1 MVNILLAG
9 TAVGFQNRYPD
20 LEWMCRG
27 YESALPPELTIRVT
41 QEELEEERKKQEEAF
56 SDGYLETVCCYRKA
70 ANRLL
75 SRDTFVLHGS
85 VVELNGEGYV
95 FLAPSGGGK
104 TTLLKVILG
113 LLKPYNGEVIYPVS
127 RQNLFGYLPQNSRF
141 DQRFPIDVT
150 EVVLSGL
157 MSEKG
162 LYKSY
167 TRAEKQKAWDLLDQ
181 YGMGA
186 YKKAPIGD
194 LSGGQMQRVF
204 LCRAVIASP
213 RILILDEPT
222 TYVDSNFEK
231 EFYTILEELNK
242 SLSIVMVSHDLGTIC
257 SYVKTIACVNRELHY
272 HNSNLISAEQLQS
285 YHCPIELITH
295 GKIPHRVLKE
305 HEKGKQ

>member
-1 MVNILLAG
+1 MTEKNSTEPIISIRHVWKYFGQLPALQDVSLDIAPGERVVIIGPSGSGKSTLLNTLGCLDTPTSGEYLLAG
-9 TAVGFQNRYPD
+9 VSVRTMSKPQRAVLRNRKIGFVFQNYNLLPKTTAVEN
-20 LEWMCRG
+20 
-27 YESALPPELTIRVT
+27 
-41 QEELEEERKKQEEAF
+41 
-56 SDGYLETVCCYRKA
+56 
-70 ANRLL
+70 
-75 SRDTFVLHGS
+75 
-85 VVELNGEGYV
+85 VELPLMYNSSISASERRKRAIESLIAVG
-95 FLAPSGGGK
+95 
-104 TTLLKVILG
+104 LG
-113 LLKPYNGEVIYPVS
+113 DRLEH
-127 RQNLFGYLPQNSRF
+127 
-141 DQRFPIDVT
+141 
-150 EVVLSGL
+150 
-157 MSEKG
+157 
-162 LYKSY
+162 KSN
-167 TRAEKQKAWDLLDQ
+167 Q
-181 YGMGA
+181 M
-186 YKKAPIGD
+186 
-194 LSGGQMQRVF
+194 SGGQMQRVF

>member
-1 MVNILLAG
+1 MTPILELKNVSAG
-9 TAVGFQNRYPD
+9 YD
-20 LEWMCRG
+20 HE
-27 YESALPPELTIRVT
+27 
-41 QEELEEERKKQEEAF
+41 
-56 SDGYLETVCCYRKA
+56 
-70 ANRLL
+70 
-75 SRDTFVLHGS
+75 
-85 VVELNGEGYV
+85 
-95 FLAPSGGGK
+95 
-104 TTLLKVILG
+104 VILHQVN
-113 LLKPYNGEVIYPVS
+113 LKIYEHDFLGIIGPNGGGEVIYPVS

-204 LCRAVIASP
+204 LCRAIIASP

>member
-1 MVNILLAG
+1 
-9 TAVGFQNRYPD
+9 
-20 LEWMCRG
+20 
-27 YESALPPELTIRVT
+27 
-41 QEELEEERKKQEEAF
+41 
-56 SDGYLETVCCYRKA
+56 
-70 ANRLL
+70 
-75 SRDTFVLHGS
+75 
-85 VVELNGEGYV
+85 
-95 FLAPSGGGK
+95 
-104 TTLLKVILG
+104 
-113 LLKPYNGEVIYPVS
+113 
-127 RQNLFGYLPQNSRF
+127 
-141 DQRFPIDVT
+141 
-150 EVVLSGL
+150 

-167 TRAEKQKAWDLLDQ
+167 TRAEKQNAWDLLDQ

-204 LCRAVIASP
+204 LCRAIIASP